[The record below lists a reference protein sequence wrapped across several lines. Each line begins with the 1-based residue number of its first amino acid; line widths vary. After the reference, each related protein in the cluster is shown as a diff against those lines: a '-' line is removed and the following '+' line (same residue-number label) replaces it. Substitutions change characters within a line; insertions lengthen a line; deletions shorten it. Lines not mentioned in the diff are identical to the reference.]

1 MDYREIIDLF
11 LHLDEHL
18 RQVVENYRAGVYGI
32 LFAIIFAETGLVVT
46 PILPG
51 DSLLFACGALAADG
65 TLSLGFL
72 LLLLS
77 SAAIIGD
84 AVNYSIGKWLG
95 IRAFREGSR
104 IFKPAYLARTQA
116 FYAKYG
122 ARTIVLARFV
132 PIVRTFA
139 PFVAGASRME
149 YRRFGTFNIIGGILW
164 VFSMTISGYLF
175 GNIPVVEDNFT
186 LVVLAII
193 ALSLVPMAVEWWR
206 GSRARKL
213 ARTVAGS
220 SEPNELGP

>member
-1 MDYREIIDLF
+1 MDWSFIGELVNLF
-11 LHLDEHL
+11 LNLDEHL
-18 RQVVENYRAGVYGI
+18 KSVVEQYKGGVYGI

-65 TLSLGFL
+65 SLSLGFL

-77 SAAIIGD
+77 AAAILGD

-95 IRAFREGSR
+95 MRVFTPESR
-104 IFKPAYLARTQA
+104 FFKPSYLERTQA
-116 FYAKYG
+116 FYVKYG

-149 YRRFGTFNIIGGILW
+149 YRTFGLYNILGGVLW
-164 VFSMTISGYLF
+164 VFSMTLAGYLF
-175 GNIPVVEDNFT
+175 GNIPVVEENFT
-186 LVVLAII
+186 IVVLAII
-193 ALSLVPMAVEWWR
+193 AISLLPMVAEWFK
-206 GSRARKL
+206 SR
-213 ARTVAGS
+213 RTAAT
-220 SEPNELGP
+220 P